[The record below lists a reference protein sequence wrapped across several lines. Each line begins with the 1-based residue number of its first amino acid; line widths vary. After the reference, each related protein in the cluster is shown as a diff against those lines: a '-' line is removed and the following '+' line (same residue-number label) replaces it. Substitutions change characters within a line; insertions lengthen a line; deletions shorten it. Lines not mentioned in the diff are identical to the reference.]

1 MTTASPARPVASR
14 PTRITA
20 RVKLTATYAAFTV
33 VTGLVALIVINV
45 IIWRFP
51 DYPIAPAGDPE
62 QLSGITRG
70 EIRDSLI
77 NYSMLALIAMA
88 VIGTGVGWIVAG
100 RVLRP
105 LRDLND
111 AVRAAAAGSLDHRI
125 AMTGPRDE
133 FRELADRFDDM
144 LARLEQSFL
153 TQKRFAAN
161 ASHELRT
168 PLATMKM
175 LIEVAQA
182 DPEGRDVDR
191 ALRRLHE
198 TNERG
203 IAIVEALLQLNQ
215 LDRRP
220 LVTSP
225 VDLAAVARDAS
236 QLVAPDVAHAGVTIS
251 STLRST
257 AVLGNRVLLQQLL
270 TNLLSNAVRYNSG
283 PGGWVSVW
291 VGGDPQADP
300 SAADHAVVVVSN
312 SGPLL
317 GDDEVARFV
326 EPFDR
331 HDARIARAAG
341 ADRGNGLGLTL
352 GARIVELH
360 GGSLRLAPLPAGGL
374 EVTVLLPAV
383 HAPEP
388 DDA

>member
-1 MTTASPARPVASR
+1 MTAAPAVGDIVR
-14 PTRITA
+14 PTWMTA

-33 VTGLVALIVINV
+33 VTGLIALIVINV

-51 DYPIAPAGDPE
+51 SYPLAPAADSR
-62 QLSGITRG
+62 QISAITRG

-105 LRDLND
+105 LRDLNA
-111 AVRAAAAGSLDHRI
+111 AVRAAAEGSLDHRI
-125 AMTGPRDE
+125 AMTGRRDE

-236 QLVAPDVAHAGVTIS
+236 QLISPEAADAGVTIS
-251 STLRST
+251 STLRS
-257 AVLGNRVLLQQLL
+257 ASVRGNRVLLQQLL

-283 PGGWVSVW
+283 ADGWVSVW
-291 VGGDPQADP
+291 VGPDPQAP
-300 SAADHAVVVVSN
+300 GRAVVVVSN

-317 GDDEVARFV
+317 EEAEVARFV

-331 HDARIARAAG
+331 RDARMARAAG
-341 ADRGNGLGLTL
+341 PDRGNGLGLTL

-374 EVTVLLPAV
+374 EVTVLLPA
-383 HAPEP
+383 H
-388 DDA
+388 DADPAGA

>member
-1 MTTASPARPVASR
+1 MTTDSPARPVSSR
-14 PTRITA
+14 PARITA

-291 VGGDPQADP
+291 VGGDPHADP
-300 SAADHAVVVVSN
+300 SAAGRAVVVVSN

>member
-1 MTTASPARPVASR
+1 MTAAPAVGDDARP
-14 PTRITA
+14 TWMTA

-33 VTGLVALIVINV
+33 VTGLIALIVINV

-51 DYPIAPAGDPE
+51 DYPLALASDPR

-77 NYSMLALIAMA
+77 NYSMLALLAMA

-105 LRDLND
+105 LRDLNA
-111 AVRAAAAGSLDHRI
+111 AVRAAAEGSLDHRI
-125 AMTGPRDE
+125 AMTGRRDE

-236 QLVAPDVAHAGVTIS
+236 QLISPEAADAGVTIS
-251 STLRST
+251 STVRS
-257 AVLGNRVLLQQLL
+257 ASVRGNRVLLQQLL

-291 VGGDPQADP
+291 VGPDPQAP
-300 SAADHAVVVVSN
+300 GRAVVVVSN

-317 GDDEVARFV
+317 DEAEVARFV

-331 HDARIARAAG
+331 RDARMARVAG
-341 ADRGNGLGLTL
+341 RDRGNGLGLTL

-360 GGSLRLAPLPAGGL
+360 GGALRLAPLPAGGL
-374 EVTVLLPAV
+374 EVTVLLPA
-383 HAPEP
+383 H
-388 DDA
+388 DADQAGA

>member
-1 MTTASPARPVASR
+1 MTAAPAVGDNARP
-14 PTRITA
+14 TWMTA

-33 VTGLVALIVINV
+33 VTGLIALIVINV

-51 DYPIAPAGDPE
+51 DYPLAPASDPE

-105 LRDLND
+105 LRDLNA
-111 AVRAAAAGSLDHRI
+111 AVRAAAEGSLDHRI
-125 AMTGPRDE
+125 AMTGRRDE

-191 ALRRLHE
+191 TLRRLHE

-215 LDRRP
+215 LDRQP

-236 QLVAPDVAHAGVTIS
+236 QLISPEAADAGITIS
-251 STLRST
+251 STLRS
-257 AVLGNRVLLQQLL
+257 ASVRGNRVLLQQLL

-283 PGGWVSVW
+283 ADGWVSVW
-291 VGGDPQADP
+291 VGPDPQSP
-300 SAADHAVVVVSN
+300 GRAVVVVSN

-317 GDDEVARFV
+317 DEAEVARFV

-331 HDARIARAAG
+331 RDARMARVAG
-341 ADRGNGLGLTL
+341 RDRGNGLGLTL

-374 EVTVLLPAV
+374 EATVLLPA
-383 HAPEP
+383 H
-388 DDA
+388 DADPAGA

>member
-1 MTTASPARPVASR
+1 MTAAPAVGDIVR
-14 PTRITA
+14 PTWMTA

-33 VTGLVALIVINV
+33 VTGLIALIVINV

-51 DYPIAPAGDPE
+51 SYPLAPAADSR
-62 QLSGITRG
+62 QISAITRG

-105 LRDLND
+105 LRDLNA
-111 AVRAAAAGSLDHRI
+111 AVRAAAEGSLDHRI
-125 AMTGPRDE
+125 AMTGRRDE

-191 ALRRLHE
+191 ALRRLHG

-220 LVTSP
+220 LEPSP

-236 QLVAPDVAHAGVTIS
+236 QLISPEAADAGVTIS
-251 STLRST
+251 STLRS
-257 AVLGNRVLLQQLL
+257 ASVRGNRVLLQQLV

-283 PGGWVSVW
+283 ADGWVSVW
-291 VGGDPQADP
+291 VGPDPQAP
-300 SAADHAVVVVSN
+300 GRAVVVVSN

-317 GDDEVARFV
+317 EEAEVARFV

-331 HDARIARAAG
+331 RDARMARAAG
-341 ADRGNGLGLTL
+341 PDRGNGLGLTL
-352 GARIVELH
+352 GARIVELN

-374 EVTVLLPAV
+374 EVTVLLPA
-383 HAPEP
+383 H
-388 DDA
+388 DADPAGA

>member
-1 MTTASPARPVASR
+1 MTAAPAVGDNARP
-14 PTRITA
+14 TWMTA

-33 VTGLVALIVINV
+33 VTGLIALIVINV

-51 DYPIAPAGDPE
+51 SYPLAPAADSR
-62 QLSGITRG
+62 QISAITRG

-77 NYSMLALIAMA
+77 NYSMLALIGMA

-105 LRDLND
+105 LRDLNA
-111 AVRAAAAGSLDHRI
+111 AVRAAAEGSLDHRI
-125 AMTGPRDE
+125 AMTGRRDE

-236 QLVAPDVAHAGVTIS
+236 QLISPEAADAGVTIS
-251 STLRST
+251 STLRS
-257 AVLGNRVLLQQLL
+257 ASVRGNRVLLQQLL

-283 PGGWVSVW
+283 PDGWVSVW
-291 VGGDPQADP
+291 VGPDPQAP
-300 SAADHAVVVVSN
+300 GRAVVVVSN

-317 GDDEVARFV
+317 EEAEVARFV

-331 HDARIARAAG
+331 RDARMARAAG
-341 ADRGNGLGLTL
+341 PDRGNGLGLTL

-374 EVTVLLPAV
+374 EVTVLLPA
-383 HAPEP
+383 H
-388 DDA
+388 DADPAGA

>member
-1 MTTASPARPVASR
+1 MTAAPAVGDNARP
-14 PTRITA
+14 TWMTA

-33 VTGLVALIVINV
+33 VTGLIALIVINV

-51 DYPIAPAGDPE
+51 SYPLAPAADSR
-62 QLSGITRG
+62 QISAITRG

-105 LRDLND
+105 LRDLNA
-111 AVRAAAAGSLDHRI
+111 AVRAAAEGSLDHRI
-125 AMTGPRDE
+125 AMTGRRDE

-236 QLVAPDVAHAGVTIS
+236 QLISPEAADAGVTIS
-251 STLRST
+251 STLRS
-257 AVLGNRVLLQQLL
+257 ASVRGNRVLLQQLL

-283 PGGWVSVW
+283 PDGWVSVW
-291 VGGDPQADP
+291 VGPDPQAP
-300 SAADHAVVVVSN
+300 GRAVVVVSN

-317 GDDEVARFV
+317 DEAEVARFV

-331 HDARIARAAG
+331 RDARMARAAG
-341 ADRGNGLGLTL
+341 PDRGNGLGLTL

-374 EVTVLLPAV
+374 EVTVLLPA
-383 HAPEP
+383 H
-388 DDA
+388 DADPAGA

>member
-1 MTTASPARPVASR
+1 MTAAPAIGDNARP
-14 PTRITA
+14 TWMTA

-33 VTGLVALIVINV
+33 MTGLIALIVINV

-51 DYPIAPAGDPE
+51 SYPLAPAGDSR
-62 QLSGITRG
+62 QIYAISRG

-105 LRDLND
+105 LRDLNA
-111 AVRAAAAGSLDHRI
+111 AVRAAAEGSLDHRI
-125 AMTGPRDE
+125 AMTGRRDE

-225 VDLAAVARDAS
+225 VDLASVARDAS
-236 QLVAPDVAHAGVTIS
+236 QLISPEAADAGITIS
-251 STLRST
+251 STLRSSS
-257 AVLGNRVLLQQLL
+257 VRGNRVLLQQLL
-270 TNLLSNAVRYNSG
+270 TNLLSNAVRYNRG
-283 PGGWVSVW
+283 ADGWVSVW
-291 VGGDPQADP
+291 VGPDPHAP
-300 SAADHAVVVVSN
+300 GRAVVVVSN

-317 GDDEVARFV
+317 DEAEVARFV

-331 HDARIARAAG
+331 RDARMARAAG
-341 ADRGNGLGLTL
+341 RDRGNGLGLTL

-374 EVTVLLPAV
+374 EVTVLLPA
-383 HAPEP
+383 H
-388 DDA
+388 DADPAGV

>member
-1 MTTASPARPVASR
+1 MTAAPAVGDDARP
-14 PTRITA
+14 TWMTA

-33 VTGLVALIVINV
+33 VTGLIALIVINV

-51 DYPIAPAGDPE
+51 DYPLALASDPK
-62 QLSGITRG
+62 QLSAITRG

-105 LRDLND
+105 LRDLNA
-111 AVRAAAAGSLDHRI
+111 AVRAAAEGSLDHRI
-125 AMTGPRDE
+125 AMTGRRDE

-236 QLVAPDVAHAGVTIS
+236 QLISPEAADAGVTIS

-283 PGGWVSVW
+283 PDGWVSVW
-291 VGGDPQADP
+291 VGPDPQAP
-300 SAADHAVVVVSN
+300 GRAVVVVSN

-317 GDDEVARFV
+317 DEAEVARFV

-331 HDARIARAAG
+331 RDARMARVAG
-341 ADRGNGLGLTL
+341 RDRGNGLGLTL

-360 GGSLRLAPLPAGGL
+360 GGALRLAPLPAGGL
-374 EVTVLLPAV
+374 EVTVLLPAQ
-383 HAPEP
+383 
-388 DDA
+388 DADPA

>member
-1 MTTASPARPVASR
+1 MTAAPAVGDIVR
-14 PTRITA
+14 PTWMTA

-33 VTGLVALIVINV
+33 VTGLIALIVINV

-51 DYPIAPAGDPE
+51 SYPLAPAADSR
-62 QLSGITRG
+62 QISAITRG

-105 LRDLND
+105 LRDLNA
-111 AVRAAAAGSLDHRI
+111 AVRAAAEGSLDHRI
-125 AMTGPRDE
+125 AMTGRRDE

-220 LVTSP
+220 LEPSP

-236 QLVAPDVAHAGVTIS
+236 QLISPEAADAGVTIS
-251 STLRST
+251 STLRS
-257 AVLGNRVLLQQLL
+257 ASVRGNRVLLQQLF

-283 PGGWVSVW
+283 PDGWVSVW
-291 VGGDPQADP
+291 VGPDPQAP
-300 SAADHAVVVVSN
+300 GRAVVVVSN

-317 GDDEVARFV
+317 EEAEVARFV

-331 HDARIARAAG
+331 RDARMARAAG
-341 ADRGNGLGLTL
+341 RDRGNGLGLTL
-352 GARIVELH
+352 VARIVELH
-360 GGSLRLAPLPAGGL
+360 GGSLRLAPLPTGGL
-374 EVTVLLPAV
+374 EVTVLLPA
-383 HAPEP
+383 HDP
-388 DDA
+388 DPAGA

>member
-1 MTTASPARPVASR
+1 MTAGPSGDDAVR
-14 PTRITA
+14 PTWVTA

-33 VTGLVALIVINV
+33 VTGLIALIVINV

-51 DYPIAPAGDPE
+51 DYPLALASDPK
-62 QLSGITRG
+62 QLSAITRG

-88 VIGTGVGWIVAG
+88 VIGTSVGWIVAG

-105 LRDLND
+105 LHDLNQ
-111 AVRAAAAGSLDHRI
+111 AVRAAAEGALDHRI

-191 ALRRLHE
+191 ALRRMHE

-236 QLVAPDVAHAGVTIS
+236 QLISPEAADAGVTIS
-251 STLRST
+251 STLEST
-257 AVLGNRVLLQQLL
+257 AVLGNRVLLQQLV
-270 TNLLSNAVRYNSG
+270 TNLLSNAVRYNGG
-283 PGGWVSVW
+283 PDGWVSVW
-291 VGGDPQADP
+291 VGPGTQAP
-300 SAADHAVVVVSN
+300 GRAVIVVSN
-312 SGPLL
+312 SGPPL
-317 GDDEVARFV
+317 DEAEVARFV

-331 HDARIARAAG
+331 KDARIARGAG
-341 ADRGNGLGLTL
+341 RDRGNGLGLTL
-352 GARIVELH
+352 AARIVELH
-360 GGSLRLAPLPAGGL
+360 RGSLRLAPLPAGGL
-374 EVTVLLPAV
+374 EATVLLPEA
-383 HAPEP
+383 HGAGPTE
-388 DDA
+388 A

>member
-1 MTTASPARPVASR
+1 MTAAPAVGDNARS
-14 PTRITA
+14 TWMTA

-33 VTGLVALIVINV
+33 VTGLIALIVINV

-51 DYPIAPAGDPE
+51 SYPLAPTADSR
-62 QLSGITRG
+62 QISAITRG

-105 LRDLND
+105 LRDLNA
-111 AVRAAAAGSLDHRI
+111 AVRAAAEGSLDHRI
-125 AMTGPRDE
+125 AMTGRRDE

-236 QLVAPDVAHAGVTIS
+236 QLISPEAADAGVTIS
-251 STLRST
+251 STLRS
-257 AVLGNRVLLQQLL
+257 ASVRGNRVLLQQLL

-283 PGGWVSVW
+283 ADGWVSVW
-291 VGGDPQADP
+291 VGPDPQAP
-300 SAADHAVVVVSN
+300 GRAVVVVSN

-317 GDDEVARFV
+317 DEAEVARFV

-331 HDARIARAAG
+331 RDARMARAAG
-341 ADRGNGLGLTL
+341 PDRGNGLGLTL

-374 EVTVLLPAV
+374 EVTVLLPA
-383 HAPEP
+383 H
-388 DDA
+388 DADPAGA

>member
-1 MTTASPARPVASR
+1 MTTASPARPVSSR

-225 VDLAAVARDAS
+225 VDLAAVVRDAS
-236 QLVAPDVAHAGVTIS
+236 QLVSPDAAHAGVAIS

-283 PGGWVSVW
+283 PRGWVSVW
-291 VGGDPQADP
+291 VGRDPQADR
-300 SAADHAVVVVSN
+300 SAAECAVVVVSN

-317 GDDEVARFV
+317 GVDEVARFV

-331 HDARIARAAG
+331 RDARIARAAG
-341 ADRGNGLGLTL
+341 PDRGNGLGLTL

-383 HAPEP
+383 HGPEP

>member
-1 MTTASPARPVASR
+1 MTAAPAVGDIVR
-14 PTRITA
+14 PTWMTA

-33 VTGLVALIVINV
+33 VTGLIALIVINV

-51 DYPIAPAGDPE
+51 SYPLAPAADSR
-62 QLSGITRG
+62 QISAITRG

-105 LRDLND
+105 LRDLNA
-111 AVRAAAAGSLDHRI
+111 AVRAAAEGSLDHRI
-125 AMTGPRDE
+125 AMTGRRDE

-220 LVTSP
+220 LEPSP

-236 QLVAPDVAHAGVTIS
+236 QLISPEAADAGVTIS
-251 STLRST
+251 STLRS
-257 AVLGNRVLLQQLL
+257 ASVRGNRVLLQQLL
-270 TNLLSNAVRYNSG
+270 TNLLSNAVRHNSG
-283 PGGWVSVW
+283 PDGWVSVW
-291 VGGDPQADP
+291 VGPDPQAP
-300 SAADHAVVVVSN
+300 GRAVVVVSN

-317 GDDEVARFV
+317 DEAEVARFV

-331 HDARIARAAG
+331 RDARMARAAG
-341 ADRGNGLGLTL
+341 RDRGNGLGLTL

-374 EVTVLLPAV
+374 EVTVLLPA
-383 HAPEP
+383 H
-388 DDA
+388 DADLAGA

>member
-1 MTTASPARPVASR
+1 MTAAPAVGDDARP
-14 PTRITA
+14 TWMTA

-33 VTGLVALIVINV
+33 VTGLIALIVINV

-51 DYPIAPAGDPE
+51 SYPLAPAADSR
-62 QLSGITRG
+62 QISAITRG

-105 LRDLND
+105 LRDLNA
-111 AVRAAAAGSLDHRI
+111 AVRAAAEGSLDHRI
-125 AMTGPRDE
+125 AMTGRRDE

-236 QLVAPDVAHAGVTIS
+236 QLISPEAADAGVTIS
-251 STLRST
+251 STLRS
-257 AVLGNRVLLQQLL
+257 ASVRGNRVLLQQLL

-283 PGGWVSVW
+283 ADGWVSVW
-291 VGGDPQADP
+291 VGPDPQAP
-300 SAADHAVVVVSN
+300 GRAVVVVSN

-317 GDDEVARFV
+317 EEAEVARFV

-331 HDARIARAAG
+331 RDARMARAAG
-341 ADRGNGLGLTL
+341 PDRGNGLGLTL

-374 EVTVLLPAV
+374 EVTVLLPA
-383 HAPEP
+383 H
-388 DDA
+388 DADPAGA

>member
-1 MTTASPARPVASR
+1 MTAGPSGDDAVR
-14 PTRITA
+14 PTWVTA

-33 VTGLVALIVINV
+33 VTGLIALIVINV

-51 DYPIAPAGDPE
+51 DYPLASASDPE
-62 QLSGITRG
+62 QLAGITRG

-77 NYSMLALIAMA
+77 NYSLLALIAMA

-105 LRDLND
+105 LHDLNQ
-111 AVRAAAAGSLDHRI
+111 AVRAAAEGSLDHRI

-191 ALRRLHE
+191 ALRRMHE

-225 VDLAAVARDAS
+225 VDIAAVARDAS
-236 QLVAPDVAHAGVTIS
+236 QLISPEAADAGVAVS
-251 STLRST
+251 STLRAT
-257 AVLGNRVLLQQLL
+257 IVLGNRVLLQQLV
-270 TNLLSNAVRYNSG
+270 TNLLSNAVRYNGG
-283 PGGWVSVW
+283 PDGWVSVW
-291 VGGDPQADP
+291 VGPDAQAP
-300 SAADHAVVVVSN
+300 GRAVVVVSN
-312 SGPLL
+312 SGPSL
-317 GDDEVARFV
+317 DAAEVARFV
-326 EPFDR
+326 EPFGR
-331 HDARIARAAG
+331 KDARIARGAG
-341 ADRGNGLGLTL
+341 RDRGNGLGLTL
-352 GARIVELH
+352 AARIVELH

-374 EVTVLLPAV
+374 EATVLLPEAHGV
-383 HAPEP
+383 GPT
-388 DDA
+388 DA

>member
-1 MTTASPARPVASR
+1 MTAEPAGRDAVR
-14 PTRITA
+14 PTWVTA
-20 RVKLTATYAAFTV
+20 RVKLTATYAAFTI
-33 VTGLVALIVINV
+33 VTGLIALVVINV

-51 DYPIAPAGDPE
+51 DYPLASASDPE

-105 LRDLND
+105 LRDLNA
-111 AVRAAAAGSLDHRI
+111 AVRAAAEGSLDHRI
-125 AMTGPRDE
+125 AMTGRRDE

-220 LVTSP
+220 LVTSH

-236 QLVAPDVAHAGVTIS
+236 QLISPEAADAGVTVS
-251 STLRST
+251 STLKSA
-257 AVLGNRVLLQQLL
+257 AVLGNRVLLQQLV
-270 TNLLSNAVRYNSG
+270 TNLLSNAVRHNSG

-291 VGGDPQADP
+291 VGPDPQTP
-300 SAADHAVVVVSN
+300 GRAVIVVSN

-317 GDDEVARFV
+317 DEAEVARFV

-331 HDARIARAAG
+331 RDARMARVAG
-341 ADRGNGLGLTL
+341 RDRGNGLGLTL

-360 GGSLRLAPLPAGGL
+360 GGSLRLAPLPTGGL
-374 EVTVLLPAV
+374 EATVLLPA
-383 HAPEP
+383 H
-388 DDA
+388 DADPAGA

>member
-1 MTTASPARPVASR
+1 MTAAPAVGDNARP
-14 PTRITA
+14 TWMTA

-33 VTGLVALIVINV
+33 VTGLIALIVINV

-51 DYPIAPAGDPE
+51 SYPLAPAADSR
-62 QLSGITRG
+62 QISAITRG

-77 NYSMLALIAMA
+77 NYSMLALIGMA

-105 LRDLND
+105 LRDLNA
-111 AVRAAAAGSLDHRI
+111 AVRAAAEGSLDHRI
-125 AMTGPRDE
+125 AMTGRRDE

-220 LVTSP
+220 LESSP

-236 QLVAPDVAHAGVTIS
+236 QFISPEAADAGVTIS
-251 STLRST
+251 STLRS
-257 AVLGNRVLLQQLL
+257 ASVRGNRVLLQQLL

-283 PGGWVSVW
+283 PDGWVSVW
-291 VGGDPQADP
+291 VGPDPQAP
-300 SAADHAVVVVSN
+300 GRAVVVVSN

-317 GDDEVARFV
+317 EEAEVARFV

-331 HDARIARAAG
+331 RDARMARAAG
-341 ADRGNGLGLTL
+341 PDRGNGLGLTL

-374 EVTVLLPAV
+374 EVTVLLPA
-383 HAPEP
+383 H
-388 DDA
+388 DADPAGA

>member
-1 MTTASPARPVASR
+1 M
-14 PTRITA
+14 TA

-33 VTGLVALIVINV
+33 VTGLIALIVINV

-51 DYPIAPAGDPE
+51 SYPLAPAADSR
-62 QLSGITRG
+62 QISAITRG

-105 LRDLND
+105 LRDLNA
-111 AVRAAAAGSLDHRI
+111 AVRAAAEGSLDHRI
-125 AMTGPRDE
+125 AMTGRRDE

-236 QLVAPDVAHAGVTIS
+236 QLISPEAADAGVTIS
-251 STLRST
+251 STLRS
-257 AVLGNRVLLQQLL
+257 ASVRGNRVLLQQLL

-283 PGGWVSVW
+283 ADGWVSVW
-291 VGGDPQADP
+291 VGPDPQAP
-300 SAADHAVVVVSN
+300 GRAVVVVSN

-317 GDDEVARFV
+317 EEAEVARFV

-331 HDARIARAAG
+331 RDARMARAAG
-341 ADRGNGLGLTL
+341 PDRGNGLGLTL

-374 EVTVLLPAV
+374 EVTVLLPA
-383 HAPEP
+383 H
-388 DDA
+388 DADPAGA

>member
-1 MTTASPARPVASR
+1 MTAAPAVSDIARP
-14 PTRITA
+14 TWMTA

-33 VTGLVALIVINV
+33 VTGLIALIVINV

-51 DYPIAPAGDPE
+51 SYPLAPAADSR
-62 QLSGITRG
+62 QISAITRG

-105 LRDLND
+105 LRDLNA
-111 AVRAAAAGSLDHRI
+111 AVRAAAEGSLDHRI
-125 AMTGPRDE
+125 AMTGRRDE

-220 LVTSP
+220 LESSP

-236 QLVAPDVAHAGVTIS
+236 QLISPEAADAGVTIS
-251 STLRST
+251 STLRS
-257 AVLGNRVLLQQLL
+257 ASVRGNRVLLQQLL

-283 PGGWVSVW
+283 ADGWVSVW
-291 VGGDPQADP
+291 VGPDPQAP
-300 SAADHAVVVVSN
+300 GRAVVVVSN

-317 GDDEVARFV
+317 DEAEVARFV

-331 HDARIARAAG
+331 RDARMARAAG
-341 ADRGNGLGLTL
+341 RDRGNGLGLTL

-374 EVTVLLPAV
+374 EATVLLPA
-383 HAPEP
+383 HDP
-388 DDA
+388 DPAGA

>member
-1 MTTASPARPVASR
+1 MTAEPAGRDAVR
-14 PTRITA
+14 PTWVTA
-20 RVKLTATYAAFTV
+20 RVKLTATYAAFTI
-33 VTGLVALIVINV
+33 VTGLIALVVINV

-51 DYPIAPAGDPE
+51 DYPLASASDPE

-105 LRDLND
+105 LRDLNA
-111 AVRAAAAGSLDHRI
+111 AVRAAAEGSLDHRI
-125 AMTGPRDE
+125 AMTGRRDE

-236 QLVAPDVAHAGVTIS
+236 QLISPEAADAEITIS
-251 STLRST
+251 STLRS
-257 AVLGNRVLLQQLL
+257 ASVRGNRVLLQQLL

-283 PGGWVSVW
+283 PDGWVSVW
-291 VGGDPQADP
+291 VGPAPQSP
-300 SAADHAVVVVSN
+300 GRAVVVVSN

-317 GDDEVARFV
+317 DEAEVARFV

-331 HDARIARAAG
+331 RDARMARAAG
-341 ADRGNGLGLTL
+341 RDRGNGLGLTL

-374 EVTVLLPAV
+374 EVTAILPA
-383 HAPEP
+383 H
-388 DDA
+388 DADPAGA

>member
-1 MTTASPARPVASR
+1 MTAAPAVGDNARP
-14 PTRITA
+14 TWMTA
-20 RVKLTATYAAFTV
+20 RVKLTATYAAFTI
-33 VTGLVALIVINV
+33 VTGLIALIVINV

-51 DYPIAPAGDPE
+51 SYPLAPADDSR
-62 QLSGITRG
+62 QISAISRG

-105 LRDLND
+105 LRDLNA
-111 AVRAAAAGSLDHRI
+111 AVRAAAEGSLDHRI
-125 AMTGPRDE
+125 AMTGRRDE

-236 QLVAPDVAHAGVTIS
+236 QLISPESADAGVTIS

-283 PGGWVSVW
+283 PDGWVSMW
-291 VGGDPQADP
+291 VGPDPQAP
-300 SAADHAVVVVSN
+300 GRAVVVVSN

-317 GDDEVARFV
+317 DKAEVARFV

-331 HDARIARAAG
+331 RDARMARAAG
-341 ADRGNGLGLTL
+341 RDRGNGLGLTL

-360 GGSLRLAPLPAGGL
+360 GGALRLAPLPAGGL
-374 EVTVLLPAV
+374 EATVLLPAR
-383 HAPEP
+383 
-388 DDA
+388 DADPAGA

>member
-220 LVTSP
+220 LTTSP

-251 STLRST
+251 STLRSA

-331 HDARIARAAG
+331 RDARIARSAG
-341 ADRGNGLGLTL
+341 PDRGNGLGLTL

>member
-1 MTTASPARPVASR
+1 MTAAPAVGDIVR
-14 PTRITA
+14 PTWMTA

-33 VTGLVALIVINV
+33 VTGLIALIVINV

-51 DYPIAPAGDPE
+51 SYPLAPAADSR
-62 QLSGITRG
+62 QISAITRG

-77 NYSMLALIAMA
+77 NYSMLALIGMA

-105 LRDLND
+105 LRDLNA
-111 AVRAAAAGSLDHRI
+111 AVRAAAEGSLDHRI
-125 AMTGPRDE
+125 AMTGRRDE

-236 QLVAPDVAHAGVTIS
+236 QLISPEAADAGVTIS
-251 STLRST
+251 STLRS
-257 AVLGNRVLLQQLL
+257 ASVRGNRVLLQQLL
-270 TNLLSNAVRYNSG
+270 TNLLLNAVRYNSG
-283 PGGWVSVW
+283 PDGWVSVW
-291 VGGDPQADP
+291 VGPDPQAP
-300 SAADHAVVVVSN
+300 GRAVVVVSN

-317 GDDEVARFV
+317 EEAEVARFV

-331 HDARIARAAG
+331 RDARMARAAG
-341 ADRGNGLGLTL
+341 RDRGNGLGLTL

-374 EVTVLLPAV
+374 EVTVLLPA
-383 HAPEP
+383 HDP
-388 DDA
+388 DPAGA

>member
-1 MTTASPARPVASR
+1 MTAAPADGDDARP
-14 PTRITA
+14 TWMTA
-20 RVKLTATYAAFTV
+20 RLKLTATYAAFTV
-33 VTGLVALIVINV
+33 VTGLIALIVINV

-51 DYPIAPAGDPE
+51 SYPLAPAADSR
-62 QLSGITRG
+62 QISAITRG

-105 LRDLND
+105 LRDLNA
-111 AVRAAAAGSLDHRI
+111 AVRAAAEGSLDHRI
-125 AMTGPRDE
+125 AMTGRRDE

-236 QLVAPDVAHAGVTIS
+236 QLISPEAADAGVTIS
-251 STLRST
+251 STLRS
-257 AVLGNRVLLQQLL
+257 ASVRGNRVLLQQLL

-283 PGGWVSVW
+283 ADGWVSVW
-291 VGGDPQADP
+291 VGLDPQAP
-300 SAADHAVVVVSN
+300 GRAVVVVSN

-317 GDDEVARFV
+317 DEAEVARFV

-331 HDARIARAAG
+331 RDARMARAAG
-341 ADRGNGLGLTL
+341 PDRGNGLGLTL

-374 EVTVLLPAV
+374 EATVLLPA
-383 HAPEP
+383 HDP
-388 DDA
+388 DPAGA